1 MLIDFIKKIIQKL
14 FFKSKKNKNEIDCE
28 SSRRYQSI
36 DDRKIDNA
44 LDAKFQTENVS
55 EKDEKYTENIVDTV
69 IEEVQTEKENADEEI
84 SEIEEENILDNVV
97 DTVVEEVQTEKENV
111 GKEVFEIEEKNIL
124 YSVVDTVVTEVQA
137 EKENT
142 DEEISEIEEENILD
156 SVVDTVVEEVQTEK
170 NADKEISE
178 IEEENNDII
187 NEKFLRDEEERIR
200 KKILLEQ
207 TNVNIKNTVTDKP
220 KQYKKESERKTDK
233 IVLSDKKIDEKD
245 KKLKKWKRS
254 IYDIDFS
261 SDKLM
266 EYIIDQMK
274 DLRDKYYNNYPLG
287 FVKLGTEQYIELK
300 KRCKSYV
307 VNPPESF
314 TPYCCIVMS
323 LTMIHFVI
331 KEKKTDNFWNDFFT
345 SFGVEYSPTKRDSFC
360 KAFLYLCINEDF
372 YFDYFNGKRRYVETI
387 KIHAVISEHT
397 ITNVF
402 DAISSY
408 YSEVMNEIYNDD
420 TIEDYT
426 NDFLDIMKG
435 SSDTE
440 IYNIPSAFKIA
451 CKVFENVMFD
461 CISNT
466 LYNMNSKNYRRS
478 VFKKTPTAFYSH
490 YMNWTIICES
500 RRRKQKKIQD
510 VNISVGE
517 SIRHYT
523 KAEFS
528 LGNDLELLIHIPKIE
543 IPENMIQEEIFLK
556 FYNNGSEIYE
566 LRKNMNVSG
575 MFRFYTDETE
585 KVLPCLYKNLS
596 CRITAGNFIIY
607 DSLKMMYR
615 DFIVFDN
622 SFDEY
627 TSKKIP
633 EDNLFLLTDKI
644 DDVSL
649 DCYSEIK
656 RNDNLKIY
664 ALSAENDSEL
674 YVNSSPVFRTSGD
687 ENVVIGLRGGK
698 HIRGTKIITD
708 GNVYNVWSILPDIIL
723 SFEKMELLDE
733 YTFELSGIKQGR
745 LLEFL
750 DENSCINLG
759 KLIETQDELHIIIK
773 NKSGKIIWDYAVVFV
788 PGYVCKFDKEFY
800 YKEKYAELLDI
811 SADNL
816 DFSEND
822 FPVMCETESDYIYI
836 DADKNGE
843 KVKIQLSIP
852 LISWG
857 IGDSIGSKGDVYILG
872 SELPDNAMLK
882 VKAPF
887 EYKIIAANQNGMKF
901 LKTKHGKAD
910 ISVLKTSNADYTSVG
925 IMCGKIQVKLFEVIH
940 KACIREFY
948 INTFEQGKQLEIS
961 YQLFGQAEVIITA
974 IPYGEEDGTE
984 IFHSDKSENCMIPL
998 ELPSGR
1004 YRIIVELE
1012 ESDEFGFETQ
1022 RKLAENREI
1031 FIGDEFETFCQS
1043 VSELKIE
1050 KCLTDKILPVR
1061 NFYLKNIRKVV
1072 DEYLYTGIAYFYAVS
1087 KYNGESYQQEFKQ
1100 ANPVIIR
1107 VLEVSDTE
1115 YKVLITD
1122 SEYDGF
1128 IYNKLSQYLIYD
1140 DKGIKDKNLFDVPD
1154 IYIISKSQRSFE
1166 K

>member
-14 FFKSKKNKNEIDCE
+14 FFKSKKNKNVVDCE
-28 SSRRYQSI
+28 SSRQYQST
-36 DDRKIDNA
+36 DDRKIDNSLSGELQA
-44 LDAKFQTENVS
+44 ENVS
-55 EKDEKYTENIVDTV
+55 EKGEKYTDNMVDTV
-69 IEEVQTEKENADEEI
+69 IEEVQTEKENDDEEA
-84 SEIEEENILDNVV
+84 SEIEKGNILDNVV
-97 DTVVEEVQTEKENV
+97 DTVIAEVKAEKETTDEEVSEIEKENILDSVV
-111 GKEVFEIEEKNIL
+111 GK
-124 YSVVDTVVTEVQA
+124 VVEEVQA
-137 EKENT
+137 EKENA
-142 DEEISEIEEENILD
+142 EI
-156 SVVDTVVEEVQTEK
+156 K
-170 NADKEISE
+170 
-178 IEEENNDII
+178 EENNDII

-200 KKILLEQ
+200 EKILLEQ
-207 TNVNIKNTVTDKP
+207 TNVNIKNTVTDKS
-220 KQYKKESERKTDK
+220 KKYKKESERKTDK

-245 KKLKKWKRS
+245 KKLKKWKKS

-261 SDKLM
+261 SDNLM

-307 VNPPESF
+307 IDPPESF

-331 KEKKTDNFWNDFFT
+331 KEKKTDNFWNDFFA
-345 SFGVEYSPTKRDSFC
+345 SFGAEYSPARRDSFC

-372 YFDYFNGKRRYVETI
+372 YFDDSNGRRRYVETI
-387 KIHAVISEHT
+387 KIHAVISERT

-402 DAISSY
+402 DTISSY
-408 YSEVMNEIYNDD
+408 YLEVMNEIYNDD
-420 TIEDYT
+420 TIENYT

-435 SSDTE
+435 SADTE
-440 IYNIPSAFKIA
+440 FYNIPSAFKAA

-466 LYNMNSKNYRRS
+466 LYNMNSQNYRRS

-500 RRRKQKKIQD
+500 RRRKQKEKMQN
-510 VNISVGE
+510 VKSPVSE
-517 SIRHYT
+517 SKKHYT
-523 KAEFS
+523 KSEFS
-528 LGNDLELLIHIPKIE
+528 LGNDLELLIHIPRIE
-543 IPENMIQEEIFLK
+543 IPENMIQEEVFLK
-556 FYNNGSEIYE
+556 FYNDGSEIHE

-585 KVLPCLYKNLS
+585 EILPYFHKKLS
-596 CRITAGNFIIY
+596 YRITAGNVIIY

-633 EDNLFLLTDKI
+633 EDNFFLLTDKM

-656 RNDNLKIY
+656 RNDSLRIY
-664 ALSAENDSEL
+664 ALSADNDSEL
-674 YVNSSPVFRTSGD
+674 YVNSLPVFRTSGD
-687 ENVVIGLRGGK
+687 ENVVIGLHGGK
-698 HIRGTKIITD
+698 HIRGTKLITD
-708 GNVYNVWSILPDIIL
+708 GNVYHVWSDLPDIVL
-723 SFEKMELLDE
+723 SCEKIELLDE
-733 YTFELSGIKQGR
+733 YTFELSGIKQGK

-750 DENSCINLG
+750 DGNSRINLG

-788 PGYVCKFDKEFY
+788 SGYVFKFDKEFY

-816 DFSEND
+816 DFSENN
-822 FPVMCETESDYIYI
+822 FPVVCETESDYIYI
-836 DADKNGE
+836 DADKNG
-843 KVKIQLSIP
+843 KKAKIQLSIP

-857 IGDSIGSKGDVYILG
+857 IGDRIDSKGDIYILG

-882 VKAPF
+882 IKAPF

-925 IMCGKIQVKLFEVIH
+925 IICGKIQVKLFEVIH

-974 IPYGEEDGTE
+974 VPYGEEDGIE
-984 IFHSDKSENCMIPL
+984 IFRSNQSENCMIPL
-998 ELPSGR
+998 ELPDGR
-1004 YRIIVELE
+1004 YRITAELE

-1087 KYNGESYQQEFKQ
+1087 KYTGEDYQQEFTK

-1128 IYNKLSQYLIYD
+1128 IYNKLSQYLVYD